1 MIDAY
6 KNPFVVGMDGGGTK
20 TKVCVMDLEGREV
33 DVLFGGGM
41 NINGLGREGVLRN
54 MAAIFA
60 ELKERGAEWKQ
71 MKSLCIGAAGISNPD
86 LLDTLK
92 ESVKAAGIEQEP
104 IILGDHH
111 AALYGAHGRGKGM
124 ILIAGTGSMCFGLDG
139 QGGEAR
145 TGGRG
150 YLIDDEGSGY
160 ALGRD
165 VLSAIAYAED
175 GRIPPTCMREAVFNQ
190 LGIDNINDMIKFVY
204 ADTTGKKEI
213 AALAPNIMLGLAAG
227 EKVAFDAMEKAAE
240 KLAEMVG
247 PVVEK
252 LQMQNGELAF
262 CGSVITKNEVV
273 IEKLKSKLKAKYPEL
288 KCIQPKMDAAFG
300 SALRALE
307 EV

>member
-1 MIDAY
+1 MTDVIALGELLIDFACRSTDAAGY
-6 KNPFVVGMDGGGTK
+6 PTMAAHPGGGPPNF
-20 TKVCVMDLEGREV
+20 L
-33 DVLFGGGM
+33 
-41 NINGLGREGVLRN
+41 
-54 MAAIFA
+54 
-60 ELKERGAEWKQ
+60 
-71 MKSLCIGAAGISNPD
+71 
-86 LLDTLK
+86 
-92 ESVKAAGIEQEP
+92 
-104 IILGDHH
+104 
-111 AALYGAHGRGKGM
+111 AALSKFGAKTA
-124 ILIAGTGSMCFGLDG
+124 LIAKVGTDAFGNLLKK
-139 QGGEAR
+139 
-145 TGGRG
+145 T
-150 YLIDDEGSGY
+150 L
-160 ALGRD
+160 
-165 VLSAIAYAED
+165 
-175 GRIPPTCMREAVFNQ
+175 NQ